1 MTAGEHVVQDYAST
15 GLSLKKHPVAL
26 VREKLELMRVVPI
39 ADMKRLKD
47 GDAVRVAGLIT
58 VRQRPGTA
66 KGVLF
71 MTLEDETGNANLVVW
86 EKLFNTY
93 RKEIIQ
99 SRLLM
104 VEGKVQIEGE
114 VIHLVVRRCFN
125 LSGLL
130 SKLTVAENENLP
142 VLSLARGDE
151 TTKPA
156 SNERNTPVAQ
166 TPKKEVFYKGRN
178 FK

>member
-1 MTAGEHVVQDYAST
+1 MNLSEHVVQDYATT

-26 VREKLELMRVVPI
+26 VREKLNLFNAVP
-39 ADMKRLKD
+39 MSRLKELKD
-47 GDAVRVAGLIT
+47 GDSVKIAGLIT

-71 MTLEDETGNANLVVW
+71 ITLEDESGNANLVVW
-86 EKLFNTY
+86 QKLFDTY

-114 VIHLVVRRCFN
+114 VIHVVVRRCFN

-130 SKLTVAENENLP
+130 RGLTAADNEDLP
-142 VLSLARGDE
+142 VLSLARADE
-151 TTKPA
+151 TTAPA
-156 SNERNTPVAQ
+156 PDSRQVQANTPIKA
-166 TPKKEVFYKGRN
+166 FHKGRN
-178 FK
+178 FR